1 MASAQAFPTSF
12 KGQLLGLTWAAAD
25 VIKMALYT
33 QAGQTGFGAATTVYT
48 TVGEIANGN
57 GYTTGGTTMSG
68 FTSSTSGTTGYM
80 DWSTDPN
87 WTTSTITS
95 DMCLIYNT
103 TRTNAAMAVLL
114 FTSTAS
120 TNGTFTVQLPAAGA
134 SAVITI
140 A

>member
-12 KGQLLGLTWAAAD
+12 KGQLCGLTWAAAD

-33 QAGQTGFGAATTVYT
+33 QAGQTGFGAATTAYT
-48 TVGEIANGN
+48 ATGEITGT
-57 GYTTGGTTMSG
+57 GYVAAGTTMAG

-80 DWSTDPN
+80 HWTTNPN

-95 DMCLIYNT
+95 DMCLIYNS

>member
-12 KGQLLGLTWAAAD
+12 KGALLGLTWAAAD
-25 VIKMALYT
+25 VIKTALYT
-33 QAGQTGFGAATTVYT
+33 QAGQTTFGAATTVYT
-48 TVGEIANGN
+48 TVGEITGT
-57 GYTTGGTTMSG
+57 GYSAGGTTMAG
-68 FTSSTSGTTGYM
+68 FTTSTSGTTGYM
-80 DWSTDPN
+80 HWTTNPN
-87 WTTSTITS
+87 WTSSTITS

-103 TRTNAAMAVLL
+103 SRTNAAMAVLL

>member
-33 QAGQTGFGAATTVYT
+33 QAGQTAFGAATTVYT
-48 TVGEIANGN
+48 ATGEITGT
-57 GYTTGGTTMSG
+57 GYVAAGTTMSG
-68 FTSSTSGTTGYM
+68 FTTSTSGTTGYM
-80 DWSTDPN
+80 HWTTNPN

-95 DMCLIYNT
+95 DMCLIYNSS
-103 TRTNAAMAVLL
+103 RTNAAMAVLL